1 MTFAMNEAIA
11 RERRAALQAEAER
24 ARLRRAARQARRSRR
39 PVRQR
44 SPVRS
49 IALASRSPRSGHR
62 PTRAV
67 LLATCAGAFLV
78 SLDVSIANA
87 LLPSIGGTFRTSD
100 RAALA
105 WIITAYAIVY
115 AAVLVPAGQLAD
127 RLGRR
132 RVYRAGMGLLAL
144 GTAGCGLAPDL
155 PLLIAGRVVQGIGAA
170 TVSPAS
176 MGLLLAAVNQQR
188 RSTYAARWTG
198 AAALG
203 ICAGPILGGTLTD
216 VAGWRWAFL
225 MPLAIIA
232 IVFFAD
238 RGLPET
244 PRLRSRAVSDPTGA
258 LLLATGTAA
267 ITFGISEAP
276 HYTLTNSRIV
286 AALVGGAALICLF
299 VRRCTRTPAPLLD
312 LRLLRQ
318 RNTALATLA
327 IGLYASAFFGL
338 LLTFVLY
345 LVGPWQLSLL
355 QAGLVILPM
364 GLLVATMTLRLS
376 QLAERVGFRLP
387 LTVGATLMAVGL
399 VAAVACGGPRYTPV
413 WFLAELVIG
422 VGIGLCYP
430 LLTAAALVGL
440 PASQLAAGAAVSHTA
455 RQIGA
460 AVGIAAAVGVL
471 GTAELPSLTRF
482 HAAWLVAAG
491 GCLLAAVTAS
501 AMRKA

>member
-1 MTFAMNEAIA
+1 MTFHMTEAIA
-11 RERRAALQAEAER
+11 RERRAALYMEAEQF
-24 ARLRRAARQARRSRR
+24 RLRRAARLARRSRR
-39 PVRQR
+39 SVRLR
-44 SPVRS
+44 SPIRAV
-49 IALASRSPRSGHR
+49 APASHSPRSGLR

-67 LLATCAGAFLV
+67 MLVAFAGAFLV

-87 LLPSIGGTFRTSD
+87 LLPSIGATFRTDD

-105 WIITAYAIVY
+105 WVITAYAILY

-132 RVYRAGMGLLAL
+132 RVYRAGMYLFAL
-144 GTAGCGLAPDL
+144 GSVVCGLAPDL
-155 PLLIAGRVVQGIGAA
+155 AVLIGGRAVQGIGAA

-176 MGLLLAAVNQQR
+176 MGLLLAAVNQER

-225 MPLAIIA
+225 MPLPIIA

-244 PRLRSRAVSDPTGA
+244 TRFRSRAVSDPAGA

-276 HYTLTNSRIV
+276 HYTVTNGRIV
-286 AALVGGAALICLF
+286 VALVGGAALICLF
-299 VRRCTRTPAPLLD
+299 VRRCTRTPVPLLD

-376 QLAERVGFRLP
+376 RLAERVGFRLP
-387 LTVGATLMAVGL
+387 LTVGATLMAAGL
-399 VAAVACGGPRYTPV
+399 VAAVACGGPHYTPA
-413 WFLAELVIG
+413 WFGAELVIG

-482 HAAWLVAAG
+482 HAAWLVAAA

>member
-24 ARLRRAARQARRSRR
+24 ARLRRAARHERRSRR

-44 SPVRS
+44 SPVTLS
-49 IALASRSPRSGHR
+49 ALGGHR

-67 LLATCAGAFLV
+67 LFATCAGAFLV

-87 LLPSIGGTFRTSD
+87 LLPSIGGTFRTGD

-144 GTAGCGLAPDL
+144 GTVVCGLAPDL

-225 MPLAIIA
+225 TPLAIIA

-238 RGLPET
+238 RGLPQT
-244 PRLRSRAVSDPTGA
+244 PRLPSRAVSDPAGA

-276 HYTLTNSRIV
+276 HYTVTNSRIV
-286 AALVGGAALICLF
+286 AALVGGVALICLF
-299 VRRCTRTPAPLLD
+299 VRRCTRTSAPLLD

-376 QLAERVGFRLP
+376 ELADRVGFRLP
-387 LTVGATLMAVGL
+387 LTVGATLMAAGL

-413 WFLAELVIG
+413 WFVAELVIG

-471 GTAELPSLTRF
+471 GTAQLPSLTRF
-482 HAAWLVAAG
+482 HAAWLVAAA